1 MSKRVNKN
9 TNEVVD
15 RRNSQILDIIAIVL
29 SSIAIFV
36 SVSFGLS
43 QSRSNDDN
51 KKLYERELS
60 LLQTQLDSANKDAIE
75 SGKAMK
81 ETLGLL
87 RRQVEDANINA
98 ANQDRS
104 TKAQIDL
111 NRTELKIANQNLTAY
126 ENELSRQKS
135 MYEVERKMLKADR
148 FEQIANGFMMGQES
162 SGISMINEINEA
174 FEIGISD
181 NEFIAVGSLIEMA
194 IIVGTQDYSLGNLLL
209 DKASDEI
216 LKSPDQT
223 RAYQQLVLQIS
234 RTTLS
239 ALLYGS
245 DPSVKKEQIQKQ
257 LAETKIVLDS
267 CQDSLMKLGIEFDV
281 ELLRLGCSYLLKE
294 TEESQGLFDVL
305 VKKVQ
310 SQLGAAMPLIDYTG
324 LFISSIPI
332 PSSVYEVWIAN
343 CNVSEEVK
351 DKLRQ
356 GLHNAMLEIGSS
368 RPQNQGVQ
376 PRGVVPETQSTFG
389 VPIRNAQ

>member
-9 TNEVVD
+9 TSEVVD

-60 LLQTQLDSANKDAIE
+60 MLQTQLDSANKDAIE

-245 DPSVKKEQIQKQ
+245 DPV
-257 LAETKIVLDS
+257 
-267 CQDSLMKLGIEFDV
+267 
-281 ELLRLGCSYLLKE
+281 SYTHLTLP
-294 TEESQGLFDVL
+294 TNR
-305 VKKVQ
+305 
-310 SQLGAAMPLIDYTG
+310 
-324 LFISSIPI
+324 
-332 PSSVYEVWIAN
+332 EV
-343 CNVSEEVK
+343 
-351 DKLRQ
+351 
-356 GLHNAMLEIGSS
+356 
-368 RPQNQGVQ
+368 
-376 PRGVVPETQSTFG
+376 
-389 VPIRNAQ
+389 